1 MLQTDI
7 KGHTS
12 NTAMLKVWILYSLPF
27 QKVCHFAAYITVLC
41 VCVCVCPLASSLE
54 TTDRMSR
61 YITKYI

>member
-1 MLQTDI
+1 M
-7 KGHTS
+7 
-12 NTAMLKVWILYSLPF
+12 AMLKVWILYSLPF